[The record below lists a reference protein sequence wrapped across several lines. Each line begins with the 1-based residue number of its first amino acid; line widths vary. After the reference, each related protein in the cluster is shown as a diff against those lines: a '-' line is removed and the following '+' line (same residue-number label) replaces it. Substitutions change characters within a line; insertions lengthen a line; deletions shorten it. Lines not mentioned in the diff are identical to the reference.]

1 MADTTMG
8 QRIAERRRLLSIS
21 QEALGEKMGVSRQ
34 AISKWESDGAVPE
47 IDKIIAMSRL
57 FGVSVGWILGTEE
70 PPEEESPNPV
80 EIAKEPP
87 RQNRTVML
95 LSGACVILAA
105 AVLGLWYG
113 QARLRSALESSRFLV
128 STLQA
133 ENSRMEQKLDTLSRQ
148 IQSLA
153 DSREEANAMF
163 SQVYCSVNAADDGK
177 QALVY
182 VTLVP
187 KKWSNGDEVEL
198 TVLRDSKKV
207 EQQPCVWDG
216 TAFSGVLLL
225 PAENGYQYYC
235 TVIHADGSRDQ
246 QSIENE
252 QAENLAR
259 ELQVNCSAGMEGYQL
274 ALLEGNLTVTDA
286 YVSLAMPKCLD
297 GPEHGGVN
305 WEKAEFVLYKNGQVI
320 DRVQPAGLLT
330 AGDSSKTFHAAIEE
344 FSLRF
349 DGMSDGDSLELWL
362 EAELS
367 NGMTGRGFVD
377 GWAMEDGD
385 IIKMAVVAGQ

>member
-1 MADTTMG
+1 MTDTTMG
-8 QRIAERRRLLSIS
+8 QRIGERRRLLGLS

-70 PPEEESPNPV
+70 PLEEESPKPV
-80 EIAKEPP
+80 EIAKESP

-95 LSGACVILAA
+95 LSGACVILTI
-105 AVLGLWYG
+105 AVLGLWFG
-113 QARLRSALESSRFLV
+113 QNRLRSALESSRFLV
-128 STLQA
+128 STLQV
-133 ENSRMEQKLDTLSRQ
+133 ENSRMEQKIDGLSTQ
-148 IQSLA
+148 IQSLT
-153 DSREEANAMF
+153 DSREEANTMF
-163 SQVYCSVNAADDGK
+163 SQVYCSVDAADDGK

-187 KKWSNGDEVEL
+187 RRWSNGDEVEL
-198 TVLRDSKKV
+198 TAVLGGKKV

-235 TVIHADGSRDQ
+235 TVIHADGSREQ
-246 QSIENE
+246 QGIEHE

-259 ELQVNCSAGMEGYQL
+259 ELQVSCSAGMDGYQL
-274 ALLEGNLTVTDA
+274 ALPEGILTVTDA

-297 GPEHGGVN
+297 GPEHGGVK
-305 WEKAEFVLYKNGQVI
+305 WGKAEFVLYKNGQVT
-320 DRVQPAGLLT
+320 DRIQPAGLLT
-330 AGDSSKTFHAAIEE
+330 AGDTSKIFHATLEE
-344 FSLRF
+344 ICLQFG
-349 DGMSDGDSLELWL
+349 GMADGDSVELWL

-377 GWAMEDGD
+377 GWALENGE
-385 IIKMAVVAGQ
+385 IIKIAVVDGP